1 MSEQNVNQSNVNEE
15 RDVKFLDKHG
25 LHTVWYKAKK
35 YIDAQDAKLN
45 EKKIDKV
52 HGAEDEVPVFDD
64 HGNLKSS
71 TKTIVEHKY
80 DPVTG
85 EVIADYEGN
94 LVTGHAVEEALDD
107 LDESIQ
113 EEIDA
118 LDTKKADKV
127 KKGNP
132 DEDLTG
138 KVVLSDAAGNLVSAG
153 KTVMN
158 SAPVDAEGHVDYT
171 VFNGNIPSGKAVVD
185 AIEDLVNRKD
195 ADVTSIDG
203 RNLNVR
209 VVEENG
215 AITEVHVT
223 EDHSATRLTTAV
235 EGDVPQFDSNGDLG
249 TTGRHVVDSLYNEA
263 VDPESG
269 DTEETDTEF
278 TENIP
283 TGKAVQEAIDDSLG
297 VLDKS
302 NEVADGK
309 YITSL
314 SQNNGQVSYTVGDM
328 DTDPINGS
336 AKPVTSGGVKSYV
349 DTTVD
354 TAVNSL
360 DVADLVQDSS
370 GSMSGKTLKSLS
382 EENGKISAT
391 FQDISIVSGQVTDKM
406 GTYDGTG
413 VDKDKVATG
422 AAIKDAIDTLD
433 IERIENTA
441 GKTIATITEA
451 DGKVGAT
458 FQDIAIVSSQVTD
471 KQTNT
476 FDGSAETLTTGKA
489 VKAAIDA
496 LNGTVQASSTNV
508 SVSVT
513 ETAGKLT
520 GITVTDTAAT
530 ADHVHGEINNDGTI
544 GATADLAVVT
554 GESGAVTVADLST
567 AAPVASGTDT
577 AFVTTVSQDSKGKIT
592 AEKANLPEATTEHAG
607 IVQLV
612 DSYESNSTT
621 MAPTANALKAA
632 YDHSS
637 QVIADLDY
645 TNKLGNGQYITDLK
659 QVNGLIDYGVGNM
672 ATQPVQGDM
681 KPITSGGVQHAL
693 LEEHDARVAFD
704 TKIDSYLP
712 DAVSSSNKL
721 ADKAYVDAIGERLEA
736 RYLASSDQNDLPF
749 PTKAAFDAAQAANP
763 PRFYYEHQL
772 TTPDNND
779 VVVVTADESKIDQS
793 TTGVAPTTR
802 YRFIAHKVQ
811 ATDEHGDPLYDPDTN
826 EPIWELDSNEEP
838 VWVGSWYFEYV
849 INNSALNQDQLLA
862 INSGITPTKRS
873 DYDNHVYN
881 LAPVSDGQG
890 NIHYEHQDHM
900 NPHGTTY
907 TQTMQSESGLDT
919 TATELQSLHG
929 LDTEHVGAA
938 QFNAL
943 AGLNLE
949 NNQTIQNQLDVKA
962 DRVFPKY
969 DTSGYSVAGKIIVGA
984 DTADQNGRYNIV
996 DSGYGITQNYVP
1008 GDVSNVTTGS
1018 SITQAIQTLDATV
1031 SSATENKK
1039 VSVTVVEDDGKI
1051 KSVSVNDDN
1060 AASAA
1065 QGAKADTA
1073 IQNVIVHKATG
1084 EDQTLVK
1091 DANQAVTL
1099 DLSGYKPLQGAVSDP
1114 TASSEP
1120 TLEFISNITQ
1130 DANGVISPVKNA
1142 VKVSSN
1148 YVVDGTDPVNG
1159 TAVTAALNTL
1169 DAEVSS
1175 TKDVGIVSDN
1185 IALKITE
1192 VNGKV
1197 TEVLVTKDNTVN
1209 TDDIATAIEALDY
1222 TNPLQ
1227 AGDYI
1232 KEISE
1237 VNGII
1242 SVNKEA
1248 MDTAP
1253 VAESKKPITSGGVY
1267 SAIAALDA
1275 TNQVSAGDYITA
1287 VNETDGKVS
1296 IVTDTM
1302 DTTPSANS
1310 QKPVTSGGVKTE
1322 LDKKADKVTNATAN
1336 DIVMLDGNGN
1346 IADTGRFI
1354 TNQYLDPDTT
1364 KTEEERRQMFMS
1376 NVPTGTAV
1384 KAIVDE
1390 AVSGIHSEIDA
1401 LDATVSSADGTTP
1414 GTNVDVQVVES
1425 NGVITGVNIVRDDSI
1440 NATDLSTAINALDAT
1455 VASDDTG
1462 DTSGNTSG
1470 QNVDVQVVETN
1481 GKITGVNIIRDDTA
1495 NAHDIEN
1502 TISDLNAE
1510 VDSTLKSGITKSNIG
1525 LKVTETA
1532 GEVTELLITKDDT
1545 VNAQDVSS
1553 AITTALDAL
1562 DLSEVGGSTNTYIS
1576 AISETNGQVSATATQ
1591 MNTSIMDKSGD
1602 ALQVAP
1608 TTGAVK
1614 SAIESLDVSDTAV
1627 SQQYVSAVS
1636 EADGKITVSRK
1647 TFSFSDIPETLG
1659 VAQGGTG
1666 ATSATDAR
1674 TNLDVYS
1681 KGEVDSMVSGHG
1693 KFLGNL
1699 TATEINNLTSISN
1712 SDTVICVV
1720 AEVVPPAVPDNQVD
1734 RGDGTYI
1741 TVRDGEQ
1748 LIVSDKSGTPLWE
1761 SVTGKFKLTQQAYSD
1776 ARTSDDFS
1784 VIDGLTQNANG
1795 EVTTTRHSLS
1805 DASNI
1810 GGTATHG
1817 LMSATDKVKLDALP
1831 DRSDLDNSLAAKADK
1846 VSNATAGNFAALDA
1860 NGNLADSGHKH
1871 SDYKTVQTAV
1881 SDPSASG
1888 STLAAIDTI
1897 SQNANGEITVTKKT
1911 IQDGTTEQKGVVQL
1925 AGSIG
1930 ATVSTENNKAATEK
1944 AVRDAINDLDVSN
1957 ITGFDKGKTLATLTE
1972 TNGKIAATF
1981 QDIDITS
1988 AHVTDKQTTTFDGT
2002 AETLTTGKAVK
2013 SALDTLVNGLDAEVT
2028 STDGTNVQVKVTE
2041 TNGKITAVNV
2051 TTDNTE
2057 NKGNKVSSWSST
2069 LTDGHY
2075 PSEKLVK
2082 TELDKK
2088 ADKLTTATADNF
2100 ASFDVNGN
2108 LKDSGHK
2115 HSDYKTKQTAVETA
2129 TADTGSTLT
2138 FISSVTQDT
2147 NGVITPKTKTV
2158 TVDSTYSADGTN
2170 PVNGTA
2176 VAAAIG
2182 TLDSEKTGTGTNVT
2196 VKVKEVDGKID
2207 SVTVTDT
2214 SASSTHVHGNIT
2226 NDGKISLSGTV
2237 QTTKSVVT
2245 DATGKVTTA
2254 DLTTAEPSTDGTGTA
2269 FITSVSQGATGKI
2282 SATKAALPTATV
2294 PSGSAATGT
2303 AGIVSLSNATNSNS
2317 QTVAATSKAVSD
2329 LATSV
2334 GNAKADKVSGTGL
2347 NGHLAGLDA
2356 NGNLT
2361 DSGIAASSVK
2371 TKQSAKT
2378 DPTASGNTL
2387 SFIDSITQDSNGEIT
2402 ATKKNVTVDDTYSAD
2417 GTNPVNGKAVA
2428 HALGTLDAT
2437 VTGMAANKTVAT
2449 LTETDGKIAATFQ
2462 DIHISMSQVD
2472 DFAHAHGNISYE
2484 GEIDSS
2490 AVTIGSGDSL
2500 VFTDSSNSNKV
2511 EKSSVTFDGST
2522 TNQFLS
2528 KKGTWSDTVANATNA
2543 VNANKATNDVDGN
2556 PIKTTYV
2563 KVSTLGEPNGVATLG
2578 ADGKVPAAQLPGY
2591 VDDVIDGYYYNSKF
2605 YSDSAHTQEITPETG
2620 KVYVDVS
2627 TNVTYRWGGSSV
2639 GYVVI
2644 GSDLALGE
2652 THSTAYYGDLGKA
2665 AYDHSQITSG
2675 NPHNVTLSEL
2685 GVTASAAEINK
2696 LDDLA
2701 TTKTEL
2707 GYVHGVTSSI
2717 QDQLNSKATG
2727 THVHGN
2733 ITNDGKVGS
2742 TANLALV
2749 TGTSGAVTTADL
2761 TTEAPTVPS
2770 SGTTETLE
2778 FIDSISQDSKGKI
2791 TASKK
2796 KVKIASTYSA
2806 SGTDPVNGT
2815 AVAAAIGTLDA
2826 TKTSTDGT
2834 NVQVKVTEADGKIT
2848 AVNVTTDD
2856 TASKTHVHGNITN
2869 DGKIGSTSGYAVYTT
2884 TGGALTASSI
2894 AVSEPTASGTS
2905 TSFIATLSQDA
2916 KGQISTTKANLPTAS
2931 TSTAGIA
2938 KLSSST
2944 SSSDETMAATPKAVK
2959 TAYDLASGKITK
2971 VSNATAG
2978 NVPTLN
2984 ASGELVDSG
2993 TALSNLKTKQT
3004 AVADPTVP
3012 SSGTTTSLSFI
3023 DTISQNTNG
3032 VITATKKNVAIDS
3045 ALSSTSTNPV
3055 QNKIVQSALSTK
3067 IDTVQI
3073 SASFSGQKYL
3083 KMTVASGYHHY
3094 LCFFNESLGNAHAEW
3109 LMRTYGDGGTA
3120 RTTVNIIG
3128 GTFDDRKWYVAGS
3141 SGTVFYITLP
3151 NNTSSQTCNFRVA
3164 SLDGSALPTLEWA
3177 DSVPS
3182 GFIECGVQ
3190 GVGKAEK
3197 LRTARQLAVNLANT
3211 STTTTFDGSAD
3222 QTGIKVSGTLPV
3234 ANGGTGATTAA
3245 DARTNLGVSSSEEV
3259 ATAITTAINALD
3271 VDQLSVS
3278 ASETIKTVKETDG
3291 KIAVTKQS
3299 IGITSSQITDKSDAY
3314 SATGT
3319 VAVTGKAI
3327 AAAIGTLD
3335 GSISGTAGAAK
3346 TLTAFS
3352 QNDGIVSATF
3362 GNISIPSSQIN
3373 DKTDSYS
3380 ATGTAVVT
3388 GKAIAAAIST
3398 LDGTITGSPAASKTL
3413 TAFSETDGIV
3423 SATFADISI
3432 TKSQVSDFPSTMPPS
3447 SHTHGNIT
3455 NAGGITADGVTIA
3468 SGDAL
3473 VIVDSS
3479 DTNKKVAKASIT
3491 FDGSTATKAL
3501 TQKGTW
3507 ETFNNYTHPA
3517 YDAATAAAK
3526 KIGRDA
3532 TGHVV
3537 IGDAL
3542 TKSDVGLGSV
3552 VNTGDSATPVSGGTT
3567 KFTTGGAYT
3576 ELNKKADKT
3585 STVTSVDW
3593 DSTNKK
3599 LTKTING
3606 TASDVVTASTLKTAM
3621 ALNNVDNTSDAT
3633 KKTNFTGSIASGNT
3647 GFVTGGAAYTAL
3659 SAKQDTITWMTSAE
3673 AKQCWADAWA
3683 ASATA

>member
-1 MSEQNVNQSNVNEE
+1 MASDIEQRNFVDKDGLEQFWDDIQAYMTRMYKGLPAGMQFSRIYQHNGQLHILVEPFGGDTLARKEASRNSLDVYSKEEVDAAISDNGSYLGQMSLAEVNSLQHEPHNGDSVNI
-15 RDVKFLDKHG
+15 KFDLLTDSE
-25 LHTVWYKAKK
+25 
-35 YIDAQDAKLN
+35 YI
-45 EKKIDKV
+45 
-52 HGAEDEVPVFDD
+52 
-64 HGNLKSS
+64 
-71 TKTIVEHKY
+71 
-80 DPVTG
+80 DPVTH
-85 EVIADYEGN
+85 
-94 LVTGHAVEEALDD
+94 L
-107 LDESIQ
+107 
-113 EEIDA
+113 
-118 LDTKKADKV
+118 
-127 KKGNP
+127 
-132 DEDLTG
+132 G
-138 KVVLSDAAGNLVSAG
+138 KVYNNWDGVQ
-153 KTVMN
+153 
-158 SAPVDAEGHVDYT
+158 GHSYV
-171 VFNGNIPSGKAVVD
+171 
-185 AIEDLVNRKD
+185 
-195 ADVTSIDG
+195 
-203 RNLNVR
+203 
-209 VVEENG
+209 
-215 AITEVHVT
+215 
-223 EDHSATRLTTAV
+223 
-235 EGDVPQFDSNGDLG
+235 
-249 TTGRHVVDSLYNEA
+249 
-263 VDPESG
+263 
-269 DTEETDTEF
+269 
-278 TENIP
+278 
-283 TGKAVQEAIDDSLG
+283 
-297 VLDKS
+297 
-302 NEVADGK
+302 EVADGDNVIYDMK
-309 YITSL
+309 ALTHIWDRQAGNYKHKQDTVSSSFGEYETLLDFTQDENGDLTVHKQVIPTATVSKLGLTTLKGTIAEDDTDNTTAATPKAVADAITAAIEGL
-314 SQNNGQVSYTVGDM
+314 DVAELEIGQAKTVGTIEEVDGKIVV
-328 DTDPINGS
+328 TAVPIL
-336 AKPVTSGGVKSYV
+336 
-349 DTTVD
+349 VD
-354 TAVNSL
+354 TANI
-360 DVADLVQDSS
+360 ADNAVTSA
-370 GSMSGKTLKSLS
+370 
-382 EENGKISAT
+382 KIADGTIQSA
-391 FQDISIVSGQVTDKM
+391 DIGIGQVHTTNIADDAV
-406 GTYDGTG
+406 TN
-413 VDKDKVATG
+413 DKVADNAIGTDQIINDAVNGDKIADDSIGNEHIADDAVHTEQILDGSVTTG
-422 AAIKDAIDTLD
+422 KIANDAVTAEKVKDGETLPVNISGNAATATTVEEGGELDQRIGALETGKKDKQEAKADPSTSGNTENFQFISTITQNVNGEITATKHTIPKSDAIDSASSDTL
-433 IERIENTA
+433 
-441 GKTIATITEA
+441 AT
-451 DGKVGAT
+451 
-458 FQDIAIVSSQVTD
+458 S
-471 KQTNT
+471 
-476 FDGSAETLTTGKA
+476 KA
-489 VKAAIDA
+489 VKSAIDS

-530 ADHVHGEINNDGTI
+530 ADHVHGEINNNGTI
-544 GATADLAVVT
+544 GETADLAVVT
-554 GESGAVTVADLST
+554 GESGVVTVADLST

-592 AEKANLPEATTEHAG
+592 AAKANLPEATTEHAG
-607 IVQLV
+607 IVRLV

-632 YDHSS
+632 YEHSS

-659 QVNGLIDYGVGNM
+659 QVNGLIDYGVANM

-681 KPITSGGVQHAL
+681 KPITSGGVQVAIL
-693 LEEHDARVAFD
+693 AEQNARVAFD

-802 YRFIAHKVQ
+802 YRFIAHKLQ
-811 ATDEHGDPLYDPDTN
+811 ATDENGDPIYDEETN
-826 EPIWELDSNEEP
+826 EPVWELDSNEEP

-862 INSGITPTKRS
+862 INSGITTTKRS

-929 LDTEHVGAA
+929 LDTENVGAA

-962 DRVFPKY
+962 DRVLPKY

-996 DSGYGITQNYVP
+996 DSGYGITQSYVP
-1008 GDVSNVTTGS
+1008 GDVSHVTTGS

-1051 KSVSVNDDN
+1051 TSVSVNDDN

-1091 DANQAVTL
+1091 DASQAVTL

-1148 YVVDGTDPVNG
+1148 YAVDGTDPVNG

-1175 TKDVGIVSDN
+1175 TKGVGVVSDN
-1185 IALKITE
+1185 IALKVTE

-1209 TDDIATAIEALDY
+1209 ADDIATAIEALDY
-1222 TNPLQ
+1222 ANPLQ
-1227 AGDYI
+1227 SGDYI

-1237 VNGII
+1237 TDGKIAV
-1242 SVNKEA
+1242 VKEA
-1248 MDTAP
+1248 MDTSP
-1253 VAESKKPITSGGVY
+1253 VSESKKPITSGGVY

-1364 KTEEERRQMFMS
+1364 KTEEERRQVFMS

-1455 VASDDTG
+1455 VSSADT
-1462 DTSGNTSG
+1462 GNTSG

-1481 GKITGVNIIRDDTA
+1481 GKITGVNIIRDNTA
-1495 NAHDIEN
+1495 NVHDIEGA
-1502 TISDLNAE
+1502 IADLNAA
-1510 VDSTLKSGITKSNIG
+1510 VDSTLKSGIAKSNIG

-1532 GEVTELLITKDDT
+1532 GEVTEVLITKDDT
-1545 VNAQDVSS
+1545 VNTQDVTN

-1591 MNTSIMDKSGD
+1591 MNASIMDKSGT
-1602 ALQVAP
+1602 ALNVAP

-1614 SAIESLDVSDTAV
+1614 DAIEALDYTDSAAQYNFVTAV
-1627 SQQYVSAVS
+1627 S
-1636 EADGKITVSRK
+1636 ETDGKINVSKK
-1647 TFSFSDIPETLG
+1647 TLKFEDVYVDPNNDNDLLPINK
-1659 VAQGGTG
+1659 GGTG
-1666 ATSATDAR
+1666 ARTDGAAR
-1674 TNLDVYS
+1674 TALNVYS

-1720 AEVVPPAVPDNQVD
+1720 AEVEPPAQPDNQVD

-1795 EVTTTRHSLS
+1795 EVTTTRHSLA

-1817 LMSATDKVKLDALP
+1817 LMSATDKVKIDALP

-1846 VSNATAGNFAALDA
+1846 VSNATAGNFAALDV
-1860 NGNLADSGHKH
+1860 NGNLTDSGHKH
-1871 SDYKTVQTAV
+1871 TDYKTVQSAV
-1881 SDPSASG
+1881 ADPSASG
-1888 STLAAIDTI
+1888 STLVAIDTI

-1957 ITGFDKGKTLATLTE
+1957 ITGFGKGKTLATLTE

-2115 HSDYKTKQTAVETA
+2115 HSDYKTKQTSSTY
-2129 TADTGSTLT
+2129 TGAALKTVNT
-2138 FISSVTQDT
+2138 ISQDDNGEVSVTFQD
-2147 NGVITPKTKTV
+2147 I
-2158 TVDSTYSADGTN
+2158 TVDSTYSSTGTN

-2196 VKVKEVDGKID
+2196 VKIKEVDGKID

-2245 DATGKVTTA
+2245 DENGKVTA
-2254 DLTTAEPSTDGTGTA
+2254 FDLTTASPDTDGTGTA

-2437 VTGMAANKTVAT
+2437 VTGMAASKTVAT

-2472 DFAHAHGNISYE
+2472 DFAHSHGNISYE

-2543 VNANKATNDVDGN
+2543 TNATNDADGN
-2556 PIKTTYV
+2556 AISSTYL
-2563 KVSTLGEPNGVATLG
+2563 KVSQKGVANGVATLD
-2578 ADGKVPAAQLPGY
+2578 ANGKIPTSQIPGSY
-2591 VDDVIDGYYYNSKF
+2591 DDVKEGYYYNGKF
-2605 YSDSAHTQEITPETG
+2605 YSDSAHTSELPAESD
-2620 KVYVDVS
+2620 KVYVDVE
-2627 TNVTYRWGGSSV
+2627 TNKTYRWSGTQ
-2639 GYVVI
+2639 YVVI
-2644 GSDLALGE
+2644 GNDLALGE
-2652 THSTAYYGDLGKA
+2652 TSSTAYRGDRGKT
-2665 AYDHSQITSG
+2665 AYDHSQLTSG
-2675 NPHNVTLSEL
+2675 NPHNVTKADVGL
-2685 GVTASAAEINK
+2685 GRVSN
-2696 LDDLA
+2696 
-2701 TTKTEL
+2701 TTIT
-2707 GYVHGVTSSI
+2707 VSDTDGVTS
-2717 QDQLNSKATG
+2717 
-2727 THVHGN
+2727 
-2733 ITNDGKVGS
+2733 NDGTTS
-2742 TANLALV
+2742 V
-2749 TGTSGAVTTADL
+2749 TYKYTHPTT
-2761 TTEAPTVPS
+2761 
-2770 SGTTETLE
+2770 
-2778 FIDSISQDSKGKI
+2778 
-2791 TASKK
+2791 
-2796 KVKIASTYSA
+2796 
-2806 SGTDPVNGT
+2806 T
-2815 AVAAAIGTLDA
+2815 AVAA
-2826 TKTSTDGT
+2826 
-2834 NVQVKVTEADGKIT
+2834 
-2848 AVNVTTDD
+2848 
-2856 TASKTHVHGNITN
+2856 
-2869 DGKIGSTSGYAVYTT
+2869 
-2884 TGGALTASSI
+2884 
-2894 AVSEPTASGTS
+2894 
-2905 TSFIATLSQDA
+2905 
-2916 KGQISTTKANLPTAS
+2916 
-2931 TSTAGIA
+2931 
-2938 KLSSST
+2938 
-2944 SSSDETMAATPKAVK
+2944 
-2959 TAYDLASGKITK
+2959 
-2971 VSNATAG
+2971 
-2978 NVPTLN
+2978 
-2984 ASGELVDSG
+2984 
-2993 TALSNLKTKQT
+2993 
-3004 AVADPTVP
+3004 
-3012 SSGTTTSLSFI
+3012 
-3023 DTISQNTNG
+3023 
-3032 VITATKKNVAIDS
+3032 S
-3045 ALSSTSTNPV
+3045 A
-3055 QNKIVQSALSTK
+3055 
-3067 IDTVQI
+3067 
-3073 SASFSGQKYL
+3073 
-3083 KMTVASGYHHY
+3083 
-3094 LCFFNESLGNAHAEW
+3094 
-3109 LMRTYGDGGTA
+3109 
-3120 RTTVNIIG
+3120 
-3128 GTFDDRKWYVAGS
+3128 
-3141 SGTVFYITLP
+3141 
-3151 NNTSSQTCNFRVA
+3151 
-3164 SLDGSALPTLEWA
+3164 
-3177 DSVPS
+3177 
-3182 GFIECGVQ
+3182 
-3190 GVGKAEK
+3190 
-3197 LRTARQLAVNLANT
+3197 
-3211 STTTTFDGSAD
+3211 
-3222 QTGIKVSGTLPV
+3222 
-3234 ANGGTGATTAA
+3234 
-3245 DARTNLGVSSSEEV
+3245 
-3259 ATAITTAINALD
+3259 
-3271 VDQLSVS
+3271 
-3278 ASETIKTVKETDG
+3278 
-3291 KIAVTKQS
+3291 
-3299 IGITSSQITDKSDAY
+3299 
-3314 SATGT
+3314 
-3319 VAVTGKAI
+3319 
-3327 AAAIGTLD
+3327 
-3335 GSISGTAGAAK
+3335 
-3346 TLTAFS
+3346 
-3352 QNDGIVSATF
+3352 
-3362 GNISIPSSQIN
+3362 
-3373 DKTDSYS
+3373 
-3380 ATGTAVVT
+3380 
-3388 GKAIAAAIST
+3388 
-3398 LDGTITGSPAASKTL
+3398 
-3413 TAFSETDGIV
+3413 
-3423 SATFADISI
+3423 
-3432 TKSQVSDFPSTMPPS
+3432 
-3447 SHTHGNIT
+3447 
-3455 NAGGITADGVTIA
+3455 
-3468 SGDAL
+3468 
-3473 VIVDSS
+3473 
-3479 DTNKKVAKASIT
+3479 KKVGH
-3491 FDGSTATKAL
+3491 DN
-3501 TQKGTW
+3501 Q
-3507 ETFNNYTHPA
+3507 
-3517 YDAATAAAK
+3517 
-3526 KIGRDA
+3526 
-3532 TGHVV
+3532 GHVV
-3537 IGDAL
+3537 LGEAL
-3542 TKSDVGLGSV
+3542 DKSDVGLG
-3552 VNTGDSATPVSGGTT
+3552 
-3567 KFTTGGAYT
+3567 
-3576 ELNKKADKT
+3576 
-3585 STVTSVDW
+3585 
-3593 DSTNKK
+3593 
-3599 LTKTING
+3599 
-3606 TASDVVTASTLKTAM
+3606 
-3621 ALNNVDNTSDAT
+3621 NVDNTSDAT

-3647 GFVTGGAAYTAL
+3647 GFVTGGAAYTELNKKADKTATVSTVTYDTTDKKITKTINGTTTDVVTAAKLKEDMALDLVKNQAITVTSTSVSDGTNTFNKYTHPTYTSATAAAVKVGRDGTGHVTIGAALTKSDVDLGNVDNTSDATKKSNFTGAVASGNTGFPTGDAVFQAIAANGKGYEIVDTTNTYVEVKAIYDAGKIPVFHETGNNNYAPLHKVDVSGTNPVFWFNYVKLSNNASPMSEIEYKRISCQSGSYPWVQYGGGPYIENTNNKVSSWSSTLSDEHYPSEKLVKTALDGKASSTHTHGNITNAGALQTNDVTIASGDKLVITDSSDSNKVARASAAFDGSTATKALTKKGTFEDFVNQSDIDTAIENIPTISLVGDNHITVTSDDTTGTVTVATDIAAQTAYTAKGSATKVPQITTNALGQVTGITEVEITGVTPASHTHGSITNDGKIGSTADLAVVTGTSGAVTTADLSTAAPSASGTGTAFITSVSQDSKGKISASKANLPTASTSASGIVQLAGSIGTTVSSENNKAASEKAVRDAINALDVDSVGGAGKYISAISETNGKISATATTMDTTPTTDSTNAITSGAVKAALSGYKPVQTAKSSPSASGSTLAFIDTVSQDANGVITATKKNVTIDSTYSDTGTNPVNGKAVAAAIGTLDVEAITGTAGQTITSISETDGKISATYSNISITKSQVSDFSHAHGDITTNGCIQHSNDITPANEDRILIADRSAANKVQRSSIAFDGTTTTTALTPKGTWEAFAKAADITSAIQALTATSVGGTGKYIKSISESNGVISATAVTMDSTPTSGHSDTTVTSGGIYTAL

-3673 AKQCWADAWA
+3673 ATQCWADAWA
-3683 ASATA
+3683 ASAMA